1 MVLVVVHGNVLP
13 MGRHRV
19 FITRAQVT
27 WQYYEALNALGM
39 RLLRLLAL
47 SLDLPAEHFTPMFTA
62 PLVTLRPLHYAAE
75 VSDPGAGVFGAG
87 EA

>member
-1 MVLVVVHGNVLP
+1 

-62 PLVTLRPLHYAAE
+62 PLVTLRPLHYGAHTDYGMLTILATDD
-75 VSDPGAGVFGAG
+75 VPGGLQVG
-87 EA
+87 

>member
-1 MVLVVVHGNVLP
+1 

-62 PLVTLRPLHYAAE
+62 PLVTLRPLHYGMRRRCRTREPACSGRA
-75 VSDPGAGVFGAG
+75 PTPIMAC
-87 EA
+87 